1 MKKKTAE
8 PKTLPD
14 DVPVEMPELPKS
26 LVVNTP
32 QQLKA
37 AGDPLRTRILFI
49 IQHQPATAKQIADR
63 LGASPG
69 AIGHH
74 LKVLEDAGL
83 AQVVAR
89 RVTRGIIAKYYT
101 RTARIFHFAA
111 PVEAGDR
118 PAATVD
124 ILGDAYAEWKE
135 AQQEDQS
142 YYGDDQYVGFPH
154 ARLSAKKAK
163 AYALRAQKL
172 VDDLL
177 NEAPDPNGAVYG
189 LGVAFFVSPAYM
201 QVETE
206 SRAKPARAKSEGATK
221 GAKKSK
227 S

>member
-1 MKKKTAE
+1 M
-8 PKTLPD
+8 PD
-14 DVPVEMPELPKS
+14 LPKS

-83 AQVVAR
+83 AKVVAR

-101 RTARIFHFAA
+101 RTARIFNFSSPDELGGKQA
-111 PVEAGDR
+111 VE
-118 PAATVD
+118 PD
-124 ILGDAYAEWKE
+124 IFGDAYAEWKE
-135 AQQEDQS
+135 AQAEDQS
-142 YYGDDQYVGFPH
+142 CENVFQFSGFPH

-172 VDDLL
+172 MDDLL
-177 NEAPDPNGAVYG
+177 SEAPDPDGIVYG
-189 LGVAFFVSPAYM
+189 LSLAFFMSPAYM
-201 QVETE
+201 QVNTE
-206 SRAKPARAKSEGATK
+206 ARAKPAAS
-221 GAKKSK
+221 AKKSK
-227 S
+227 P